1 MDNVS
6 HVIPGAVNTYKVKE
20 MNDRPVWGHILQ
32 IRLAKKYKYGRGL
45 LGNLKDLKMQRQ

>member
-6 HVIPGAVNTYKVKE
+6 HVIPGAVNSYKVKE

-32 IRLAKKYKYGRGL
+32 IRLAKKYKYGARPFRE
-45 LGNLKDLKMQRQ
+45 LKRS

>member
-32 IRLAKKYKYGRGL
+32 IRLAKKYKYGARPFRA
-45 LGNLKDLKMQRQ
+45 LKRS